1 LRSKATIITI
11 NDHFFVYG
19 GISSEFIESGF
30 NLEATNQ
37 KMRRALIE
45 DERNQKWDRIYVKCY
60 NTNAPVWY
68 CGYFSDKF
76 KNDDIKKI
84 TKALKVTYIVVGHTS
99 QKQVESLF
107 KNRIFAVDTSIKN
120 GVSEELLFIE
130 TDNFY
135 CVTMDGQKIKI
146 DK

>member
-1 LRSKATIITI
+1 
-11 NDHFFVYG
+11 
-19 GISSEFIESGF
+19 
-30 NLEATNQ
+30 
-37 KMRRALIE
+37 
-45 DERNQKWDRIYVKCY
+45 
-60 NTNAPVWY
+60 
-68 CGYFSDKF
+68 
-76 KNDDIKKI
+76 
-84 TKALKVTYIVVGHTS
+84 VVGHTS